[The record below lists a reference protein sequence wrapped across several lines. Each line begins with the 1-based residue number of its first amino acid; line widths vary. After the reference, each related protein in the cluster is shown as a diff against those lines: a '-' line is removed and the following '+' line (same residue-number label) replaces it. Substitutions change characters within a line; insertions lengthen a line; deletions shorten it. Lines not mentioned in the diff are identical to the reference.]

1 MLIFATDRESS
12 RLRWMPIFATG
23 AWGVVPVSD
32 WASLL
37 EQLAMPRTRTIVVDP
52 MLPGLRPAL
61 LVELAASVPHR
72 PLLRCIDEPIGGI
85 AVIPARP
92 NTLQALLRRRG
103 PRGVGELQ
111 GRLRHCGLG
120 PNAGLLVSKA
130 AGSSAALLVE
140 GPRGTGKELVAR
152 LVHNLG
158 GRGGPFLSVL
168 PGASWRPEGPPGT
181 VYFESAHLVTD
192 LAIRVREAE
201 AAGWRAMAGT
211 RAPLELGGVTLLRL
225 SPLRERPEAVVPLV
239 HHFIELHTR
248 RLGLPRRRF
257 DRSLLALL
265 QAWIWPQNER
275 ELDRFV
281 HDVLLAVDEPAIRA
295 ASLPE
300 ELRARLN
307 PAASAPG
314 ADLEGFE
321 EVVAARLAPVVQ
333 GWHAGRGTDLHGM
346 VVDATER
353 ALLRL
358 VLART
363 QGNRKAASRLLGVA
377 RNTLQ
382 SRLERLGVSA
392 ASE

>member
-12 RLRWMPIFATG
+12 RVRWMPVFATG

-52 MLPGLRPAL
+52 TLPGLRPSL
-61 LVELAASVPHR
+61 LVELAASLPHR
-72 PLLRCIDEPIGGI
+72 PLLRCIDEPVDGI
-85 AVIPARP
+85 PILPARP
-92 NTLQALLRRRG
+92 NALQALLRRRG
-103 PRGVGELQ
+103 TRGIGELQ

-120 PNAGLLVSKA
+120 PNAGVLVSKA
-130 AGSSAALLVE
+130 AGSAAPLLVE

-152 LVHNLG
+152 LVHGLEQ
-158 GRGGPFLSVL
+158 RGGPFLTVS
-168 PGASWRPEGPPGT
+168 PGAAWKPEGSPGT
-181 VYFESAHLVTD
+181 VYFESAHLVSD
-192 LAIRVREAE
+192 IVLRFREAQ
-201 AAGWRAMAGT
+201 AAGWRPMAGT
-211 RAPLELGGVTLLRL
+211 RTPLDLSGVTLLRL
-225 SPLRERPEAVVPLV
+225 TPLRERPEAVVPLV
-239 HHFIELHTR
+239 HHFIELHAR

-265 QAWIWPQNER
+265 QAWTWPQNER

-281 HDVLLAVDEPAIRA
+281 NDVLLAVDEPAIRA
-295 ASLPE
+295 ASLPD

-307 PAASAPG
+307 PAAAPQG

-363 QGNRKAASRLLGVA
+363 QGNRKAASKLLGVA

-392 ASE
+392 TSE

>member
-12 RLRWMPIFATG
+12 RLRWMPVFATG

-32 WASLL
+32 WASLV
-37 EQLAMPRTRTIVVDP
+37 EQIAMPRTRTIVVDP
-52 MLPGLRPAL
+52 ALPGLKPAL
-61 LVELAASVPHR
+61 LVELVASLPHR
-72 PLLRCIDEPIGGI
+72 PLLRCIDEPVAGI
-85 AVIPARP
+85 AVIPASP
-92 NTLQALLRRRG
+92 NALAALLRRRG
-103 PRGVGELQ
+103 TRSAGELQ
-111 GRLRHCGLG
+111 ARLRHCGLG

-130 AGSSAALLVE
+130 AGSAAPLLVE

-152 LVHNLG
+152 LVHSLG
-158 GRGGPFLSVL
+158 ARGGAFVSVL
-168 PGASWRPEGPPGT
+168 PGAVWRPEGLAGT

-192 LAIRVREAE
+192 LAARAREAE

-211 RAPLELGGVTLLRL
+211 RATLELSGATLLRL
-225 SPLRERPEAVVPLV
+225 SPLRERPESVVPLV
-239 HHFIELHTR
+239 HHFIELHAR

-265 QAWIWPQNER
+265 QAWTWPQNER

-295 ASLPE
+295 ASLPQ
-300 ELRARLN
+300 ELRARLD
-307 PAASAPG
+307 PAAVAPG
-314 ADLEGFE
+314 VDLEGFE

-333 GWHAGRGTDLHGM
+333 GWHAGHGTDLHAM

-363 QGNRKAASRLLGVA
+363 QGNRKASSKLLGVA

-392 ASE
+392 TSE